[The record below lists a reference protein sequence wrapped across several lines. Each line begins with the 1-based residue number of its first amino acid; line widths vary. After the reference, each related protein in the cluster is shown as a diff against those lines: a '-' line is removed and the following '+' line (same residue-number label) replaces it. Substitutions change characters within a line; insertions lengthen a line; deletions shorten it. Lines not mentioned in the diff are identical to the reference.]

1 MVEGRSGVWV
11 TSWSVRLILVVTM
24 MTGYV
29 FPLSCLATERKQQD
43 VSSLE
48 YLVGIGDVLEVSV
61 WNEPE
66 ISKVV
71 FVRLDGKISLPLV
84 GDIKALGATP
94 ELLSQ
99 RIRTA
104 ISKFV
109 GDPSVTVTLKES
121 HSRIY
126 YIVGQIAQPG
136 EYSLNTP
143 VSILQAIARAGGFAE
158 WAKKEKVLI
167 VRRSDDHD
175 WILNFNYEE
184 FLNGKGRDKNINVM
198 PGDTIVVP

>member
-1 MVEGRSGVWV
+1 MTGGRLSAWATFCCVG
-11 TSWSVRLILVVTM
+11 LVVLGAIQI
-24 MTGYV
+24 GYV
-29 FPLSCLATERKQQD
+29 FPLSCIAAEQKQLAD
-43 VSSLE
+43 SPPE

-66 ISKVV
+66 ISKIV

-84 GDIKALGATP
+84 GDVKALGATP
-94 ELLSQ
+94 ELLSR
-99 RIRTA
+99 RIGTA

-109 GDPSVTVTLKES
+109 ASPSVTVTLKES

-126 YIVGQIAQPG
+126 YVVGQIAQPG

-158 WAKKEKVLI
+158 WAKKEKIMI

-175 WILNFNYEE
+175 RILKFDYEE
-184 FLNGKGRDKNINVM
+184 FLNGKDRDNNINVM